1 MGWAVDGKIVTK
13 VDSGNTT
20 INTTNRSI
28 NRIDNSVDYESHGLD
43 TDLEHLQYLQQT
55 LNKQRQATQAQ
66 GMKILEMQMQN
77 K

>member
-1 MGWAVDGKIVTK
+1 MLQ
-13 VDSGNTT
+13 
-20 INTTNRSI
+20 
-28 NRIDNSVDYESHGLD
+28 DYESHGLD

-66 GMKILEMQMQN
+66 GMKILEVRIAGFQKNEIFIFLQMQMQN